1 MSFPRAEDQL
11 QCAGYISAPDSG
23 VWLPM
28 LELLGKSMVS
38 AAPVRSP
45 GFADHL
51 IRVLWGMGG
60 GESSNKYNKTGLFY
74 DLLLCFWHSQNW
86 RELVP
91 LLPLFYH
98 FLCVDFF
105 LKKLANLER
114 L

>member
-60 GESSNKYNKTGLFY
+60 GIKQQIQ
-74 DLLLCFWHSQNW
+74 QN
-86 RELVP
+86 RA
-91 LLPLFYH
+91 
-98 FLCVDFF
+98 FL
-105 LKKLANLER
+105 
-114 L
+114 